1 MADAE
6 RALLVFWDF
15 AVAGGFLLFLQ
26 PVPLYARVL
35 SAI

>member
-1 MADAE
+1 MTYAE

-15 AVAGGFLLFLQ
+15 AVAGGFLLSLQ
-26 PVPLYARVL
+26 PVPLYTPVP